1 MVIKLLTKRNNMM
14 KHIIKLLTVSLV
26 LVLFA
31 CEEHKNEPIFKD
43 SSIPTVIENVIVT
56 PINGGLDIKYDL
68 PNNSDLLYVKAV
80 YTTSKG
86 VEAEVKASAFKNE
99 LQILGFGD
107 TAERTVRLYSVDR
120 SENTSQPITV
130 SAAPLTPPVT
140 IIQESMEITPDFGG
154 ARFTWEN
161 ALNTPISIELMSENE
176 FGELETIETVYTKQT
191 ATKSSLRG
199 FESVPRLFA
208 AVIRDRYDNYS
219 DTIFAKT
226 PDRMLVPLFEQRLD
240 KTAFKKVVLEN
251 DDNWDAWEGDYWN
264 FFDDEME
271 SIVHTQGDKP
281 RPSIMTVDLGANVT
295 LSRFTVHQ
303 RLSHG
308 IIHAFAHGNPKTY
321 KVYGAK
327 ELPGMDGNL
336 DDWILLKDCESIKPS
351 GSPIGTNTDEDIDH
365 LWAGDEF
372 TFDEAIEIRYFRFAV
387 YSTWDGAGYINAS
400 EMTFWG
406 NIVD

>member
-1 MVIKLLTKRNNMM
+1 MVINLLTKKDNMM
-14 KHIIKLLTVSLV
+14 KYLIKLLTVSIVFILC
-26 LVLFA
+26 A
-31 CEEHKNEPIFKD
+31 CEENQHEPIFSDKT
-43 SSIPTVIENVIVT
+43 IPSVIENVIVT

-80 YTTSKG
+80 YTTTKG
-86 VEAEVKASAFKNE
+86 EEAEVKASSFNNK

-107 TAERTVRLYSVDR
+107 TTEKTVRLYSVDR
-120 SENTSQPITV
+120 SENTSKPITV
-130 SAAPLTPPVT
+130 SGAPLTPPVT

-161 ALNTPISIELMSENE
+161 ALNTPISIELMSTNE
-176 FGELETIETVYTKQT
+176 LGELETIETVYTKQT

-199 FESVPRLFA
+199 YESVPRLFA

-219 DTIFAKT
+219 DTIYAKT
-226 PDRMLVPLFEQRLD
+226 PDKLVVPLFEQRLD

-264 FFDDEME
+264 FFDDEMT

-308 IIHAFAHGNPKTY
+308 TIHAFAHGNPKTY

-351 GSPIGTNTDEDIDH
+351 GSPLGTNTDEDIDH
-365 LWAGDEF
+365 LWAGDEY

-387 YSTWDGAGYINAS
+387 FSTWDGAGYINAS

-406 NIVD
+406 NIVE

>member
-1 MVIKLLTKRNNMM
+1 MM
-14 KHIIKLLTVSLV
+14 KHLIKLLTVSIIFI
-26 LVLFA
+26 LFG
-31 CEEHKNEPIFKD
+31 CEEHEQEPIFKD
-43 SSIPTVIENVIVT
+43 STIPSVIENVVVT

-80 YTTSKG
+80 YTNTLG
-86 VEAEVKASAFKNE
+86 EEAEVKASSFNNK

-107 TAERTVRLYSVDR
+107 TSEKTVRLYSVDR
-120 SENTSQPITV
+120 SENISMPITV
-130 SAAPLTPPVT
+130 QGTPLTPPVFL
-140 IIQESMEITPDFGG
+140 IQETMEITSDFGG

-161 ALNTPISIELMSENE
+161 ALNTPISIELMTSNE
-176 FGELETIETVYTKQT
+176 QGELETFETVYTKQT

-219 DTIFAKT
+219 DTIYAKT
-226 PDRMLVPLFEQRLD
+226 PDKLLVPLFEQRLD
-240 KTAFKKVVLEN
+240 KTLFEKVILEN

-271 SIVHTQGDKP
+271 SIVHTQGDHP

-295 LSRFTVHQ
+295 LSRFTLFQ

-308 IIHAFAHGNPKTY
+308 TSHAYAHGNPKTY
-321 KVYGAK
+321 NVYGAK
-327 ELPGMDGNL
+327 ELPGTDGNL
-336 DDWILLKDCESIKPS
+336 DDWILLKECESIKPS

-365 LWAGDEF
+365 LWAGDEY
-372 TFDEAIEIRYFRFAV
+372 TFDEAIEIRYFRLAV
-387 YSTWDGAGYINAS
+387 FSTWDGAGYINAS

-406 NIVD
+406 NIVE